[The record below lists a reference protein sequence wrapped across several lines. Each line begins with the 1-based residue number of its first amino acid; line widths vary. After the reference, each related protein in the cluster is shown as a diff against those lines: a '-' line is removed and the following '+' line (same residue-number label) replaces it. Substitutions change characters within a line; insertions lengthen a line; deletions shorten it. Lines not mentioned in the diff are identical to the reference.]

1 MLDHKG
7 NLFIV
12 STPIGNLQD
21 ITIRA
26 IKTLF
31 EVDFIACEDTRIA
44 GKLLQSLKPV
54 YERLFGVPPS
64 SYKLISYYE
73 QNEKQRIP
81 QIINGLKN
89 GLNFA
94 LISDAGTPCVSD
106 PGFEIVRECVR
117 ENLKV
122 ISVPGPSASIA
133 ALTSSGLPTDK
144 FIFVGYPPHKKGN
157 RAKFFEK
164 LKFLRGNFKAT
175 IIMYEAPHRIMQILK
190 EMEDILGDIEI
201 VIEREM
207 TKVFEESIRG
217 KISYIQKHF
226 EKKSPKGE
234 FVILFN

>member
-31 EVDFIACEDTRIA
+31 EVDYIACEDTRVA
-44 GKLLQSLKPV
+44 GKLLKHIRPV
-54 YERLFGVPPS
+54 YEKLFEAPVS
-64 SYKLISYYE
+64 DYKLISYYE

-81 QIINGLKN
+81 QIITGLKN

-94 LISDAGTPCVSD
+94 LISDAGTPSVSD
-106 PGFEIVRECVR
+106 PGFEIIRECVK
-117 ENLKV
+117 EKIKV
-122 ISVPGPSASIA
+122 ISIPGPSASIA

-144 FIFVGYPPHKKGN
+144 FVFVGYPPHKKGN
-157 RAKFFEK
+157 RTRFFEK
-164 LKFLRGNFKAT
+164 LKFLRGEFKAT
-175 IIMYEAPHRIMQILK
+175 IIMYEAPHRFIQLLE
-190 EMEDILGDIEI
+190 EMESILGDIEI

-207 TKVFEESIRG
+207 TKVFEESISG
-217 KISYIQKHF
+217 HISFVRKHF

>member
-1 MLDHKG
+1 MTG
-7 NLFIV
+7 TFYIV

-21 ITIRA
+21 ITLRA

-31 EVDFIACEDTRIA
+31 EVDYIACEDTRVA
-44 GKLLQSLKPV
+44 GKLLKHIRPV
-54 YERLFGVPPS
+54 YEKLFGIPLIE
-64 SYKLISYYE
+64 YKLISYFE
-73 QNEKQRIP
+73 HNEKQRIP
-81 QIINGLKN
+81 QIITGLKN

-94 LISDAGTPCVSD
+94 IISDSGTPSISD
-106 PGFEIVRECVR
+106 PGFEIVRECIR
-117 ENLKV
+117 EKIRI

-144 FIFVGYPPHKKGN
+144 FVFVGYPPHKKGN

-164 LKFLRGNFKAT
+164 LKFLRGEFKAT
-175 IIMYEAPHRIMQILK
+175 VIMYEAPHRIIQLLE
-190 EMEDILGDIEI
+190 EMENILGDIEI

-207 TKVFEESIRG
+207 TKVFEESISG
-217 KISYIQKHF
+217 QISFVRKHF